1 MEDFVQKRASRTIA
15 LYHERENEKKHAIL
29 QDETIFS
36 HLNTLGVKLFVYP
49 NGFFE
54 FSADVLASN
63 EKQVL
68 FRTKEGIAFV
78 LPNDGFKDLKPG
90 FSYRVNFSP
99 DEKSCRVMQL
109 SASRNSEQQL
119 KDTGNK
125 EEVPYMDKFQ
135 NIRWSTGLK
144 DSDGHSIHVGDIV
157 QYNPDNESPNLT
169 IVKGHAIPTGLKD
182 ADGRDIHV
190 GDIVRCEE
198 KESTGETYTVTH
210 TVIQLDNGGFD
221 LDSYGEPG
229 YNGLDYYTKNESG
242 RLTVIGVNNE
252 YLKTLGSERVSSH
265 SFEERFSEIQNTL
278 CVIADL
284 PKQEQREA
292 VSNAI
297 AELDE
302 NTCRELLREEN
313 MEKIS
318 ALCGNLIATLVNS
331 AVNVRLVSANVPIA
345 SEDIQT
351 ANTDRA
357 TRNAA
362 CDRNNGPI
370 EI

>member
-1 MEDFVQKRASRTIA
+1 MQLSRK
-15 LYHERENEKKHAIL
+15 Y
-29 QDETIFS
+29 
-36 HLNTLGVKLFVYP
+36 
-49 NGFFE
+49 
-54 FSADVLASN
+54 
-63 EKQVL
+63 
-68 FRTKEGIAFV
+68 
-78 LPNDGFKDLKPG
+78 
-90 FSYRVNFSP
+90 SP

-109 SASRNSEQQL
+109 SAFRNSEQQL
-119 KDTGNK
+119 KETGNK
-125 EEVPYMDKFQ
+125 EEVPYMNEFQ
-135 NIRWSTGLK
+135 NTRWSTGLK

-157 QYNPDNESPNLT
+157 QYDPENESPNLT
-169 IVKGHAIPTGLKD
+169 VVKEHAIPTGLKD

-198 KESTGETYTVTH
+198 KGSTGETYTVTH

-229 YNGLDYYTKNESG
+229 NNGLDYYTKNESR

-252 YLKTLGSERVSSH
+252 YLKTLGAEHASANR
-265 SFEERFSEIQNTL
+265 FEYSFSEILNTL

-297 AELDE
+297 AELEE

-331 AVNVRLVSANVPIA
+331 AVNVRLVSDNVPIA
-345 SEDIQT
+345 SENAHT
-351 ANTDRA
+351 ANTDRTA
-357 TRNAA
+357 RNAA
-362 CDRNNGPI
+362 CDRNNGSI